1 MRGAICRKSMTGAI
15 SVLVLLVGG
24 GTQYGLS
31 LMAKSDPDSTV
42 LNTASSLLV
51 TIFNVVLML
60 ALGFLTKKERNE
72 TETEDQTVL
81 MVKVTIFQFL
91 NAGIFVIIA

>member
-1 MRGAICRKSMTGAI
+1 MTGAI

-31 LMAKSDPDSTV
+31 LMASSDPDSTL

-51 TIFNVVLML
+51 TIFNVILML
-60 ALGFLTKKERNE
+60 ALGFLTKKERN
-72 TETEDQTVL
+72 
-81 MVKVTIFQFL
+81 
-91 NAGIFVIIA
+91 

>member
-1 MRGAICRKSMTGAI
+1 MTGAI
-15 SVLVLLVGG
+15 SILVLLVGG

-31 LMAKSDPDSTV
+31 VMASSDPGSTI
-42 LNTASSLLV
+42 LSTASSLLV
-51 TIFNVVLML
+51 TIFNLILML

-91 NAGIFVIIA
+91 NAGIFVIMA